1 MKVLVL
7 HGPNLNLLGER
18 EPAIYG
24 TQTLAELDEVLVHEG
39 RAMGLDV
46 RTFQSNHEGALL
58 DELHL
63 QRRWMDA
70 LVINAGALTHTS
82 YALRDGIA
90 AVGVRAFEVHLSDIE
105 KREPWR
111 RHSVIADVCAGRFMG
126 KGIGSY
132 LEALRA
138 IAQRSG

>member
-1 MKVLVL
+1 MRVLVL

-24 TQTLAELDEVLVHEG
+24 TQTLAQLDEALVRTG
-39 RAMGLDV
+39 QALGLEV
-46 RTFQSNHEGALL
+46 RTFQSNHEGMLL
-58 DELHL
+58 DELHG
-63 QRRWMDA
+63 QRKWMNA
-70 LVINAGALTHTS
+70 LIINAGALTHTS

-126 KGIGSY
+126 KGADSY
-132 LEALRA
+132 LEALQA
-138 IAQRSG
+138 IARDPS